1 MTLQTHVLDLVLV
14 YKTQLQQK
22 GQDLIGI
29 PVGTELA
36 VELVGKGVDIELAK
50 VLDEVQV
57 GVTEAVGSELD
68 EEELDGVLV
77 ELSTELVVESSD
89 VKTVEEVGDV
99 VDIEGAEVEALV
111 ADVQE

>member
-1 MTLQTHVLDLVLV
+1 MAWQTHVLDLVLV
-14 YKTQLQQK
+14 NKTQLQQK

-36 VELVGKGVDIELAK
+36 VELVGKGVYVELAE

-57 GVTEAVGSELD
+57 GVAEAVGSELD

-77 ELSTELVVESSD
+77 ELSTKLVVESSD
-89 VKTVEEVGDV
+89 VETVEEVGNV
-99 VDIEGAEVEALV
+99 VDIEGVEVEALV